1 MTRRIDPDSAIP
13 IYYQLKQFLLDEI
26 ARGVYA
32 PGDRLPTEHEL
43 CELYSISRTPANH
56 ALSELAAEGVIV
68 RARRRGTFV
77 NPDWRADDP
86 GANPLRVVVSDTIRA
101 DRISEMAPSNIEL
114 TVVDYTELRS
124 YLMIA
129 VAEGTAPDIALVDE
143 VWIAEMADA
152 HVIHALDQ
160 LDPVWSESEYQVDFD
175 PAFVDGVRFD
185 EHVYA
190 VPEEI
195 NVAGIWYSRDLLA
208 RTGDGLP
215 ANWQELRD
223 RARILQTEMP
233 SGAHAVAMPGGTAA
247 SETATYCFAALLAS
261 NGTRIINGGVTLD
274 TGEAVE
280 ALRLVRHLI
289 EDGSMTG
296 DVVNYDWLT
305 APRLLGSGR
314 AAIAIG
320 GSYEAEVIAESAGLT
335 LETVWDHFVFAPF
348 PPGPNGA
355 PATVSGAMGYAVL
368 RQSRSPQAAMRLV
381 QRLTGSN
388 ELARLTAGRPMIPA
402 RRSSIDLVLQA
413 QPFVLETARLF
424 STAVNR
430 PHIVGYPL
438 VSKQLQ
444 RMLESVIT
452 GSLRPAAAVERAA
465 DIIGAITGLPVIH

>member
-1 MTRRIDPDSAIP
+1 MSGHINPDSAVP
-13 IYYQLKQFLLDEI
+13 IYHQLKLLLLDEI
-26 ARGVYA
+26 VRGVYA
-32 PGDRLPTEHEL
+32 AGDRLPTEHEL
-43 CELYSISRTPANH
+43 CKQFAISRTPANR
-56 ALSELAAEGVIV
+56 ALTELAAEGVIV

-77 NPDWRADDP
+77 NPEWRSDDP
-86 GANPLRVVVSDTIRA
+86 GANPLSIVVSDPIRA
-101 DRISEMAPSNIEL
+101 ARIANEVPDNVEL

-124 YLMIA
+124 YLMLA

-190 VPEEI
+190 APEEI

-208 RTGDGLP
+208 RTGDELP
-215 ANWQELRD
+215 TNWQELRD
-223 RARILQTEMP
+223 RARILQAEMP
-233 SGAHAVAMPGGTAA
+233 HRAHAVAMPGGTAA
-247 SETATYCFAALLAS
+247 AETATYCLTALLAS
-261 NGTRIINGGVTLD
+261 NGAEIINRGVTLD

-280 ALRLVRHLI
+280 TLRLLRNLI
-289 EDGSMTG
+289 EDGTMTG
-296 DVVNYDWLT
+296 DVVAYDWLT
-305 APRLLGSGR
+305 APRLLGSGQ

-355 PATVSGAMGYAVL
+355 PATVSGAMGYAVS
-368 RQSRSPQAAMRLV
+368 RQSRSPNAAMRLV
-381 QRLTGSN
+381 QQLTGSE

-402 RRSSIDLVLQA
+402 RRSSIDLVRQA
-413 QPFVLETARLF
+413 QPYVLETARLF
-424 STAVNR
+424 STSVHR

-452 GSLRPAAAVERAA
+452 GSLRPAAAIERAA
-465 DIIGAITGLPVIH
+465 DIIGAITGLPVVH